1 MTAKRSGATA
11 TEPEQARHTARL
23 DIDHAPSWA
32 MLPLVPWR
40 VGQIGSDDHL
50 RLLRHDGF
58 TADNM
63 EFKSWRQFIGSSRG
77 DMACHRSRSQ
87 CHACTGLRCCGRPAT
102 LDFWDRVS
110 VATRPTDRGGNSFET
125 AALQRVF
132 IQHSLQQKSCCRG
145 LYNVHASSRGP
156 VEPLQPLQLYSL
168 YSSTALHPLQ
178 LYILYNTPLGRQR
191 FDNCQPIEVRQ
202 RSDRAPDRAPD
213 RGQSPTE
220 PDRPTARGGSRIN
233 GMIFS

>member
-50 RLLRHDGF
+50 HLLRHDGF
-58 TADNM
+58 TADNI

-110 VATRPTDRGGNSFET
+110 VATEPT
-125 AALQRVF
+125 AAE
-132 IQHSLQQKSCCRG
+132 I
-145 LYNVHASSRGP
+145 
-156 VEPLQPLQLYSL
+156 PLKPPLYSGFL
-168 YSSTALHPLQ
+168 YSILYSKKAAVEASTAT
-178 LYILYNTPLGRQR
+178 TP
-191 FDNCQPIEVRQ
+191 
-202 RSDRAPDRAPD
+202 
-213 RGQSPTE
+213 
-220 PDRPTARGGSRIN
+220 RPAAL
-233 GMIFS
+233 